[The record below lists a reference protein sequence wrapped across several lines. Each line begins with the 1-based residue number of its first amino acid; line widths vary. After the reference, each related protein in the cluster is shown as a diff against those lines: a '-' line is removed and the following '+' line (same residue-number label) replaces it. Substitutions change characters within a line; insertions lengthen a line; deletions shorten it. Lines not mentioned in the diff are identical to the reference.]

1 MNGAFRIAKLDFFTM
16 KSQAVLYVIMVLI
29 VSMFSIMDSSIIVS
43 FITGAWFTALMAS
56 NIFIIQ
62 EKNNLNR
69 LYGSVSV
76 ELKDI
81 VLGRYIFAFSNYV
94 ISLVTVIAVSLIVS
108 LFRDM
113 FIDVSN
119 ILLGFSLSLLIFSI
133 ITGIQMPLFFKLGYT
148 KAKMWA
154 VVPFLVVM
162 LLVIIPSFITV
173 LSTFIQSVMSNQ
185 SMIIA
190 VGIVVSCVVQLISY
204 KIAVIAYRKRN

>member
-56 NIFIIQ
+56 NIFVIQ

-81 VLGRYIFAFSNYV
+81 VLGRYIFAFSNYA
-94 ISLVTVIAVSLIVS
+94 ISLVTVIVVSLIVS

-133 ITGIQMPLFFKLGYT
+133 ITGIQMPLFFRMGYT
-148 KAKMWA
+148 KAKLWSFI
-154 VVPFLVVM
+154 PFAVVM
-162 LLVIIPSFITV
+162 LLVVLPSFV
-173 LSTFIQSVMSNQ
+173 SALSGVIDFAQSNKELFAFACIFASCIIQF
-185 SMIIA
+185 
-190 VGIVVSCVVQLISY
+190 VSY
-204 KIAVIAYRKRN
+204 HIAVIFYRKQR

>member
-1 MNGAFRIAKLDFFTM
+1 MNNALRITKLDFFTM
-16 KSQAVLYVIMVLI
+16 KSQAVLYAIMVLI
-29 VSMFSIMDSSIIVS
+29 ISMFSVMDSSIIVL

-56 NIFIIQ
+56 NIFFIQ
-62 EKNNLNR
+62 EKNNLIR

-81 VLGRYIFAFSNYV
+81 VLGRYIFVFSNYAL
-94 ISLVTVIAVSLIVS
+94 SFVTVIAVSLIAS

-113 FIDVSN
+113 FIDISD
-119 ILLGFSLSLLIFSI
+119 ILLGFSLSWLIFSI

-154 VVPFLVVM
+154 VIPFLAVM

-173 LSTFIQSVMSNQ
+173 LSTFIQSVMSNR

-190 VGIVVSCVVQLISY
+190 VGLVASCAIQLISY
-204 KIAVIAYRKRN
+204 KIAVIAYRKRK

>member
-16 KSQAVLYVIMVLI
+16 KSQAVQYAIMVLI
-29 VSMFSIMDSSIIVS
+29 IVMFSIMDSSIIVS

-56 NIFIIQ
+56 NIFVIQ
-62 EKNNLNR
+62 EKNNLNQ

-119 ILLGFSLSLLIFSI
+119 ILLGFSLSLLIYSI

-148 KAKMWA
+148 KAKIWA

-190 VGIVVSCVVQLISY
+190 VDIVASGVIQLISY
-204 KIAVIAYRKRN
+204 KIAVIAYRKRK

>member
-43 FITGAWFTALMAS
+43 FITGAWFTASMAS
-56 NIFIIQ
+56 NIFVIQ

-69 LYGSVSV
+69 FYGSVSV

-81 VLGRYIFAFSNYV
+81 VLGRYIFAFSNYA
-94 ISLVTVIAVSLIVS
+94 ISLVTVIVVSLIVS

-148 KAKMWA
+148 KAKIWA

-173 LSTFIQSVMSNQ
+173 LSTFIQSVMSNR

-190 VGIVVSCVVQLISY
+190 VGIVASCVIQLISY
-204 KIAVIAYRKRN
+204 KIAVIAYRKRK

>member
-16 KSQAVLYVIMVLI
+16 KSQAVQYAIMVLI
-29 VSMFSIMDSSIIVS
+29 IVMFSIMDSSIIVS

-56 NIFIIQ
+56 NIFVIQ

-119 ILLGFSLSLLIFSI
+119 ILLGFSLSLLIYSI

-148 KAKMWA
+148 KAKIWA

-190 VGIVVSCVVQLISY
+190 VGIVASCVIQLISY
-204 KIAVIAYRKRN
+204 KIAVIAYRKRK

>member
-16 KSQAVLYVIMVLI
+16 KSQAVLYAIMVLI
-29 VSMFSIMDSSIIVS
+29 IVMFSIMDSSIIVS

-56 NIFIIQ
+56 NIFVIQ

-119 ILLGFSLSLLIFSI
+119 ILLGFSLSLLIYSI
-133 ITGIQMPLFFKLGYT
+133 IAGIQMPLFFKLGYT
-148 KAKMWA
+148 KAKIWA

-190 VGIVVSCVVQLISY
+190 VGIVASCVIQLISY
-204 KIAVIAYRKRN
+204 KIAVIAYRKRK

>member
-29 VSMFSIMDSSIIVS
+29 VSMFSIMDSSIIVL

-108 LFRDM
+108 LFRNT
-113 FIDVSN
+113 FIDISN
-119 ILLGFSLSLLIFSI
+119 ILLGFSLSLLIFST
-133 ITGIQMPLFFKLGYT
+133 ITGIQIPLFFKLGYT

-173 LSTFIQSVMSNQ
+173 LSTFVQSVMSNQ
-185 SMIIA
+185 SLVIA
-190 VGIVVSCVVQLISY
+190 VGIVSSCAIQLISY
-204 KIAVIAYRKRN
+204 KIAVIAYRKRK

>member
-29 VSMFSIMDSSIIVS
+29 VSMFSIMDSSIIVL

-108 LFRDM
+108 LFRNT
-113 FIDVSN
+113 FIDISN
-119 ILLGFSLSLLIFSI
+119 ILLGFSLSLLIFST
-133 ITGIQMPLFFKLGYT
+133 ITGIQIPLFFKLGYT

-154 VVPFLVVM
+154 VVPFVVVM

-173 LSTFIQSVMSNQ
+173 LSTFVQSVMSNQ
-185 SMIIA
+185 SLVIA
-190 VGIVVSCVVQLISY
+190 VGIVSSCAIQLISY
-204 KIAVIAYRKRN
+204 KIAVIAYRKRK

>member
-16 KSQAVLYVIMVLI
+16 KSQAVLYAIMVLI
-29 VSMFSIMDSSIIVS
+29 IAMFSIMDSSIMVS

-56 NIFIIQ
+56 NIFVIQ

-81 VLGRYIFAFSNYV
+81 VLGRYIFALSNYV

-113 FIDVSN
+113 FIDAAN

-173 LSTFIQSVMSNQ
+173 LSTFIQSVMANR

-190 VGIVVSCVVQLISY
+190 VGIVASCAIQLISY
-204 KIAVIAYRKRN
+204 KIAVIAYRKRK

>member
-29 VSMFSIMDSSIIVS
+29 VSMFSIMDSSIIVL

-108 LFRDM
+108 LFRDT
-113 FIDVSN
+113 FIDISN
-119 ILLGFSLSLLIFSI
+119 ILLGFSLSLLIFST

-173 LSTFIQSVMSNQ
+173 LSTFVQSVMSNQ
-185 SMIIA
+185 SLVIA
-190 VGIVVSCVVQLISY
+190 VGIVASCVIQLISY
-204 KIAVIAYRKRN
+204 KIAVIAYRKRK

>member
-16 KSQAVLYVIMVLI
+16 KSQAVQYAIMVLI
-29 VSMFSIMDSSIIVS
+29 IVMFSIMDSSITVS

-56 NIFIIQ
+56 NIFVIQ
-62 EKNNLNR
+62 EKNNLNQ

-119 ILLGFSLSLLIFSI
+119 ILLGFSLSLLIYSI

-148 KAKMWA
+148 KAKIWA

-190 VGIVVSCVVQLISY
+190 VDIVASGVIQLISY
-204 KIAVIAYRKRN
+204 KIAVIAYRKRK

>member
-56 NIFIIQ
+56 NIFVIQ

-81 VLGRYIFAFSNYV
+81 VLGRYIFAFSNYA
-94 ISLVTVIAVSLIVS
+94 ISLVTVIVVSLIVS

-148 KAKMWA
+148 KAKIWA

-173 LSTFIQSVMSNQ
+173 LSTFIQ
-185 SMIIA
+185 
-190 VGIVVSCVVQLISY
+190 
-204 KIAVIAYRKRN
+204 

>member
-16 KSQAVLYVIMVLI
+16 KSQAVLYAIMVLI
-29 VSMFSIMDSSIIVS
+29 IVMFSIMDSSITVS

-56 NIFIIQ
+56 NIFVIQ

-69 LYGSVSV
+69 LYSSVSV

-119 ILLGFSLSLLIFSI
+119 ILLGFSLSLLIYSI

-148 KAKMWA
+148 KAKIWA

-190 VGIVVSCVVQLISY
+190 VGIVASGVIQLISY
-204 KIAVIAYRKRN
+204 KIAVIAYRKRK

>member
-16 KSQAVLYVIMVLI
+16 KSQAVQYAIMVLI
-29 VSMFSIMDSSIIVS
+29 IVMFSIMDSSITVS

-56 NIFIIQ
+56 NIFVIQ

-119 ILLGFSLSLLIFSI
+119 ILLGFSLSLLIYSI

-148 KAKMWA
+148 KAKIWA

-190 VGIVVSCVVQLISY
+190 VDIVASGVIQLISY
-204 KIAVIAYRKRN
+204 KIAVIAYRKRK

>member
-56 NIFIIQ
+56 NIFVIQ

-81 VLGRYIFAFSNYV
+81 VLGRYIFAFSNYA
-94 ISLVTVIAVSLIVS
+94 ISLVTVIVVSLIVS

-148 KAKMWA
+148 KAKIWA

-173 LSTFIQSVMSNQ
+173 LSTFIQSVMSNR

-190 VGIVVSCVVQLISY
+190 VGIVASCVIQLISY
-204 KIAVIAYRKRN
+204 KIAVIAYRKRK

>member
-56 NIFIIQ
+56 NIFVIQ

-81 VLGRYIFAFSNYV
+81 VLGRYIFAFSNYA
-94 ISLVTVIAVSLIVS
+94 ISLVTVIVVSLIVS

-173 LSTFIQSVMSNQ
+173 LSTFIQSVMSNR

-190 VGIVVSCVVQLISY
+190 VGIVASCVIQLISY
-204 KIAVIAYRKRN
+204 KIAVIAYRKRK

>member
-56 NIFIIQ
+56 NIFVIQ

-81 VLGRYIFAFSNYV
+81 VLGRYIFAFSNYA
-94 ISLVTVIAVSLIVS
+94 ISLVTVIVVSLIVS

-148 KAKMWA
+148 KAKIWA

-162 LLVIIPSFITV
+162 LVVIIPSFITV
-173 LSTFIQSVMSNQ
+173 LSTFIQSVMSNR

-190 VGIVVSCVVQLISY
+190 VGIVASCVIQLISY
-204 KIAVIAYRKRN
+204 KIAVIAYRKRK

>member
-56 NIFIIQ
+56 NIFVIQ

-81 VLGRYIFAFSNYV
+81 VLGRYIFAFSNYA
-94 ISLVTVIAVSLIVS
+94 ISLVTVIVVSLIVS

-133 ITGIQMPLFFKLGYT
+133 ITGIQMPLFFKMGYT
-148 KAKMWA
+148 KAKLWSFI
-154 VVPFLVVM
+154 PFAVVM
-162 LLVIIPSFITV
+162 LLVVLPAFVSALSGVLDFAQSHKGIFAFTCIVASCIIQFT
-173 LSTFIQSVMSNQ
+173 
-185 SMIIA
+185 
-190 VGIVVSCVVQLISY
+190 SY
-204 KIAVIAYRKRN
+204 HTAAIFYRKQR

>member
-56 NIFIIQ
+56 NIFVIQ

-81 VLGRYIFAFSNYV
+81 VLGRYIFAFSNYA
-94 ISLVTVIAVSLIVS
+94 ISLVTVIVVSLIVS
-108 LFRDM
+108 LFQDM

-148 KAKMWA
+148 KAKIWA

-162 LLVIIPSFITV
+162 LLVIIPSFIIV
-173 LSTFIQSVMSNQ
+173 LSTFIQSVMSNR

-190 VGIVVSCVVQLISY
+190 VGIVASCVIQLISY
-204 KIAVIAYRKRN
+204 KIAVIAYRKRK

>member
-16 KSQAVLYVIMVLI
+16 KSQAVLYAIMVLI
-29 VSMFSIMDSSIIVS
+29 VSMFSIMDSSIIVL

-119 ILLGFSLSLLIFSI
+119 ILLGFSLSLLIFST

-162 LLVIIPSFITV
+162 SLVIIPSFITV
-173 LSTFIQSVMSNQ
+173 LSTFVQSVMSNQ
-185 SMIIA
+185 SLVIA
-190 VGIVVSCVVQLISY
+190 VGIVVSCVIQLISY
-204 KIAVIAYRKRN
+204 KIAVIAYRKRK

>member
-16 KSQAVLYVIMVLI
+16 KSQAVLYAIMVLI
-29 VSMFSIMDSSIIVS
+29 IVMFSIMDSSIIVS

-56 NIFIIQ
+56 NIFVIQ

-76 ELKDI
+76 GLKDI

-119 ILLGFSLSLLIFSI
+119 ILLGFGLSLLIYSI

-148 KAKMWA
+148 KAKIWA

-190 VGIVVSCVVQLISY
+190 VGIVASCVIQLISY
-204 KIAVIAYRKRN
+204 KIAVIAYRKRK

>member
-29 VSMFSIMDSSIIVS
+29 ISMFSIMDSSIIVS

-76 ELKDI
+76 EWKDI

-173 LSTFIQSVMSNQ
+173 LSAFIQSVMSNR

-190 VGIVVSCVVQLISY
+190 VGIAASCAIQLISY
-204 KIAVIAYRKRN
+204 KIAVIAYRKRK

>member
-1 MNGAFRIAKLDFFTM
+1 M
-16 KSQAVLYVIMVLI
+16 
-29 VSMFSIMDSSIIVS
+29 
-43 FITGAWFTALMAS
+43 
-56 NIFIIQ
+56 
-62 EKNNLNR
+62 
-69 LYGSVSV
+69 
-76 ELKDI
+76 KDI

-119 ILLGFSLSLLIFSI
+119 ILLGFSLSLLIFST

-162 LLVIIPSFITV
+162 SLVIIPSFITV
-173 LSTFIQSVMSNQ
+173 LSTFVQSVMSNQ
-185 SMIIA
+185 SLVIA
-190 VGIVVSCVVQLISY
+190 VGIVVSCVIQLISY
-204 KIAVIAYRKRN
+204 KIAVIAYRKRK

>member
-1 MNGAFRIAKLDFFTM
+1 MNGALRIAKLDFLTM
-16 KSQAVLYVIMVLI
+16 KSQAVLYAIMVLI
-29 VSMFSIMDSSIIVS
+29 ISIFSIMDSSMIIS

-56 NIFIIQ
+56 NIFVIQ

-76 ELKDI
+76 ELNEI
-81 VLGRYIFAFSNYV
+81 VLGRYIFAFSNYA
-94 ISLVTVIAVSLIVS
+94 IAFVTVIAVSLAIS
-108 LFRDM
+108 LVKDI
-113 FIDVSN
+113 FIDVPN
-119 ILLGFSLSLLIFSI
+119 ILLGFSLSLLIFST

-154 VVPFLVVM
+154 VIPFLVVM

-185 SMIIA
+185 SLVIA
-190 VGIVVSCVVQLISY
+190 VGIVASCVIQLISY
-204 KIAVIAYRKRN
+204 KIAVIAYGKRK

>member
-56 NIFIIQ
+56 NIFVIQ

-81 VLGRYIFAFSNYV
+81 VLGRYIFAFSNYA
-94 ISLVTVIAVSLIVS
+94 ISLVTVIVVSLIVS

-113 FIDVSN
+113 FIDVPN

-148 KAKMWA
+148 KAKIWA

-173 LSTFIQSVMSNQ
+173 LSTFIQSVMSNR

-190 VGIVVSCVVQLISY
+190 VGIVASCVIQLISY
-204 KIAVIAYRKRN
+204 KIAVIAYRKRK

>member
-1 MNGAFRIAKLDFFTM
+1 MNGAFKIAKLDFFTM

-29 VSMFSIMDSSIIVS
+29 VSMFSIMDSSIIVL

-108 LFRDM
+108 LFRDT
-113 FIDVSN
+113 FIDISN
-119 ILLGFSLSLLIFSI
+119 ILLGFSLSLLIFST
-133 ITGIQMPLFFKLGYT
+133 ITGIQIPLFFKLGYT

-173 LSTFIQSVMSNQ
+173 LSTFVQSVMSNQ
-185 SMIIA
+185 SLVIA
-190 VGIVVSCVVQLISY
+190 VGIVASCVIQLISY
-204 KIAVIAYRKRN
+204 KIAVIAYRKRK

>member
-56 NIFIIQ
+56 NIFVIQ

-81 VLGRYIFAFSNYV
+81 VLGRYIFAFSNYA
-94 ISLVTVIAVSLIVS
+94 ISLVTVIVVSLIVS
-108 LFRDM
+108 LFQDM

-148 KAKMWA
+148 KAKIWA

-173 LSTFIQSVMSNQ
+173 LSTFIQSVMSNR

-190 VGIVVSCVVQLISY
+190 VGIVASCVIQLISY
-204 KIAVIAYRKRN
+204 KIAVIAYRKRK

>member
-16 KSQAVLYVIMVLI
+16 KSQAVQYAIMVLI
-29 VSMFSIMDSSIIVS
+29 IVMFSIMDSSITVS

-56 NIFIIQ
+56 NIFVIQ
-62 EKNNLNR
+62 EKNNLNQ

-119 ILLGFSLSLLIFSI
+119 ILLGFSLSLLIYSI

-148 KAKMWA
+148 KAKIWA

-190 VGIVVSCVVQLISY
+190 VGIVASGVIQLISY
-204 KIAVIAYRKRN
+204 KIAVIAYRKRK

>member
-1 MNGAFRIAKLDFFTM
+1 MNGAFRVAKLDFFTM
-16 KSQAVLYVIMVLI
+16 KSQAVLYAIMVLI
-29 VSMFSIMDSSIIVS
+29 IAMFSIMDSSMIVS

-56 NIFIIQ
+56 NIFVIQ

-81 VLGRYIFAFSNYV
+81 
-94 ISLVTVIAVSLIVS
+94 
-108 LFRDM
+108 
-113 FIDVSN
+113 
-119 ILLGFSLSLLIFSI
+119 LLGFSLSLLIFSTI
-133 ITGIQMPLFFKLGYT
+133 AGIQMPLFFKLGYT

-173 LSTFIQSVMSNQ
+173 LSTFIQSVMSNR

-190 VGIVVSCVVQLISY
+190 VGIVASCVIQLISY
-204 KIAVIAYRKRN
+204 KIAVIAYRKRK

>member
-1 MNGAFRIAKLDFFTM
+1 MNGAFRIVKLDFFTM
-16 KSQAVLYVIMVLI
+16 KSQAVLYAIMVLI
-29 VSMFSIMDSSIIVS
+29 VSMFSIMDSSIIVL

-119 ILLGFSLSLLIFSI
+119 ILLGFSLSLLIFST

-162 LLVIIPSFITV
+162 SLVIIPSFITV
-173 LSTFIQSVMSNQ
+173 LSTFVQSVMSNQ
-185 SMIIA
+185 SLVIA
-190 VGIVVSCVVQLISY
+190 VGIVASCVIQLISY
-204 KIAVIAYRKRN
+204 KIAVIAYRKRK

>member
-16 KSQAVLYVIMVLI
+16 KSQAVLYAIMVLI
-29 VSMFSIMDSSIIVS
+29 IVMFSIMDSSIIVS

-56 NIFIIQ
+56 NIFVIQ

-76 ELKDI
+76 DLKDI

-119 ILLGFSLSLLIFSI
+119 ILLGFSLSLLIYSI

-148 KAKMWA
+148 KAKIWA

-190 VGIVVSCVVQLISY
+190 VGIVASCVIQLISY
-204 KIAVIAYRKRN
+204 KIAVIAYRKRK

>member
-56 NIFIIQ
+56 NIFVMQ

-81 VLGRYIFAFSNYV
+81 VLGRYIFAFSNYA
-94 ISLVTVIAVSLIVS
+94 ISLVTVIVVSLIVS

-148 KAKMWA
+148 KAKIWA

-173 LSTFIQSVMSNQ
+173 LSTFIQSVMSNR

-190 VGIVVSCVVQLISY
+190 VGIVASCVIQLISY
-204 KIAVIAYRKRN
+204 KIAVIAYRKRK

>member
-16 KSQAVLYVIMVLI
+16 KSQAVLYAIMVLI
-29 VSMFSIMDSSIIVS
+29 IVMFSIMDSSIIVS

-56 NIFIIQ
+56 NIFVIQ

-119 ILLGFSLSLLIFSI
+119 ILLGFSLSLLIYSI

-148 KAKMWA
+148 KAKIWA

-190 VGIVVSCVVQLISY
+190 VGIVASGVIQLISY
-204 KIAVIAYRKRN
+204 KIAVIAYRKRK